1 MNKEKELI
9 YRKRMKIGTILA
21 GLLAITHKNI
31 AQSSEYKRPGHSE
44 RSEEESKGTFE

>member
-21 GLLAITHKNI
+21 GLLAITHKNV
-31 AQSSEYKRPGHSE
+31 AQSSEYKRPVIPTSVA
-44 RSEEESKGTFE
+44 RKNP